1 MRSSMKL
8 LATVAAFGL
17 AVPAF
22 SQNLTSV
29 VLHRTD
35 LARSWNTRG
44 NDSNPASFNLYLSRD
59 NGVTFINSGNA
70 AAASINIPLALGDNT
85 FYFFGTANIDQ
96 ILAIEFGL
104 DGTDSSNPTIS
115 AVTSAG
121 ALPTAFTAYSGQAF
135 RNDLTTTTGSGSLI
149 SGLYGQN
156 AVQLTAFSFQRTPTI
171 DRVNLYRNG
180 NEGSTDGL
188 ADTYG
193 SFTLRYSQ
201 VAPEPGT
208 MALLGLGL
216 GVAGLAIRRRK

>member
-22 SQNLTSV
+22 SQTLTSV

-44 NDSNPASFNLYLSRD
+44 NDSSGFNLYLSND
-59 NGVTFINSGNA
+59 DGTTFINSGNG
-70 AAASINIPLALGDNT
+70 AAASINIPLTLGDNV
-85 FYFFGTANIDQ
+85 FYFFGTANVDQ

-104 DGTDSSNPTIS
+104 DGTDSSNPIIS

-121 ALPTAFTAYSGQAF
+121 ALPTAYTAYSGQAY
-135 RNDLTTTTGSGSLI
+135 RNDLSVTTGSGSLI

-156 AVQLTAFSFQRTPTI
+156 AVQLTAFSFQRTPVR
-171 DRVNLYRNG
+171 DVVNLYRNG
-180 NEGSTDGL
+180 NEGTTDGI